1 MTMKRTTLLSV
12 IAAIFALIAVLHL
25 FRAFSGWNANIGL
38 WQIPIWLSWVA
49 VVVAGYLAYAS
60 WTAR

>member
-1 MTMKRTTLLSV
+1 MKNKNLLKL
-12 IAAIFALIAVLHL
+12 IAMIFIVIAVLHL
-25 FRAFSGWNANIGL
+25 FRAFAGWNANIGL
-38 WQIPIWLSWVA
+38 WQIPIWMSWVA